1 MASTAELLKECLL
14 SLTVRVREIRA
25 LSLVDR
31 NGLPLVSTLGTGTLE
46 ETLAAFGGSI
56 TTQLDRA
63 QRDFQMGPLY
73 QAHIV
78 GRDRQVFVTPVDR
91 ETALVAMVESHA
103 TATTITMHLLALS
116 RQVAGHLAERAP
128 AAAPSPA
135 VGGDTES
142 EPGKGTSGR

>member
-1 MASTAELLKECLL
+1 MASTAELLKDRLF

-31 NGLPLVSTLGTGTLE
+31 NGLPLVSTLGTGALE

-63 QRDFQMGPLY
+63 QQDFQMGPLY

-78 GRDRQVFVTPVDR
+78 GRDRQIFVTPVDQD
-91 ETALVAMVESHA
+91 TALVAMVESHA
-103 TATTITMHLLALS
+103 TAATITMHLLALS
-116 RQVAGHLAERAP
+116 REVARHLP
-128 AAAPSPA
+128 AQAAQSSEPSPT
-135 VGGDTES
+135 G
-142 EPGKGTSGR
+142 

>member
-1 MASTAELLKECLL
+1 MPSSAELLKDSLL

-31 NGLPLVSTLGTGTLE
+31 NGLPLVSTLGTGELE
-46 ETLAAFGGSI
+46 ESLAAFGGSI

-78 GRDRQVFVTPVDR
+78 GRDRQIFVTPVDHD
-91 ETALVAMVESHA
+91 TALVAMVEAHS
-103 TATTITMHLLALS
+103 TAATITMHLLALS
-116 RQVAGHLAERAP
+116 REVARHLASRSTP
-128 AAAPSPA
+128 CP
-135 VGGDTES
+135 D
-142 EPGKGTSGR
+142 

>member
-1 MASTAELLKECLL
+1 MASTAELLKDCLL

-31 NGLPLVSTLGTGTLE
+31 NGLPLVSTLGTGALE

-63 QRDFQMGPLY
+63 QQDFQMGPLY
-73 QAHIV
+73 EAHIV
-78 GRDRQVFVTPVDR
+78 GRDRQIFITPVDR

-103 TATTITMHLLALS
+103 TAATITMHLLALS
-116 RQVAGHLAERAP
+116 RELAGHLAAP
-128 AAAPSPA
+128 PQMTLS
-135 VGGDTES
+135 VGGDE
-142 EPGKGTSGR
+142 EGGG